1 MLQLHSAGISKTSV
15 SAGQGGKQLD
25 GVGFAGLDGGCG
37 LLARAGHLPCG
48 SRSVDGVYAFAHGSA
63 GIVFTKRVVLSLQQ
77 CEKYSMSFGPLIS
90 LVSRIEKCRIT
101 PSTK

>member
-37 LLARAGHLPCG
+37 CWLARVTYHVARAVLTESMRLLMAVRELS
-48 SRSVDGVYAFAHGSA
+48 SRKELYCHYSNLRN
-63 GIVFTKRVVLSLQQ
+63 IV
-77 CEKYSMSFGPLIS
+77 
-90 LVSRIEKCRIT
+90 
-101 PSTK
+101 